1 MYNRIEDPEL
11 EKGLSRCDVSRTWSL
26 LLRGAAR
33 VSFVLAGVVLGACAE
48 PDSHTAKYSA
58 TSFYGPH
65 YSYAD
70 YGPYGTNG
78 GFRNPNACWRSSYW
92 GCPGG
97 RP

>member
-1 MYNRIEDPEL
+1 M
-11 EKGLSRCDVSRTWSL
+11 EKNPSRYDFPRAWGLM
-26 LLRGAAR
+26 LRGAAR
-33 VSFVLAGVVLGACAE
+33 ISFVVAGLVLGACAE
-48 PDSHTAKYSA
+48 SDSHTAKYSA

-78 GFRNPNACWRSSYW
+78 GFRNPSACWRSAW
-92 GCPGG
+92 QCPVG